1 LNAPAEYRAEQEY
14 SAHSI
19 ARQSIRLLVGT
30 LGASA
35 FVLLRLAEPL
45 VRIGLA
51 TLGLLSILMA
61 LFFRLVS
68 SPPHSPFWLLLGFGF
83 SCGCVLLV
91 YEHLLRLLAKRLSP
105 SHR

>member
-30 LGASA
+30 LGAAA

-61 LFFRLVS
+61 LFFWLVS
-68 SPPHSPFWLLLGFGF
+68 SPPRSPVWLLLGFGF
-83 SCGCVLLV
+83 SCGALLLV
-91 YEHLLRLLAKRLSP
+91 YEWMLRALSGP
-105 SHR
+105 RPDRR